1 MSSTRTRAAALLVA
15 TTAALALAA
24 CTGSGHHAAGSSVAQ
39 NPDPSTPS
47 ISAAPSVSVP
57 GSTSAA
63 PAKAHKG
70 KPVNPFTGIGP
81 VPKNSVIAVK
91 IDDTQPGRPQRGIDR
106 ADIVYV
112 EAVEGGLTR
121 LAAIFATHLPT
132 VGYVRSTRPSD
143 PDLLLQYGKITEA
156 YSGGAH
162 DSLPRV
168 HRSGITSWSDDAGA
182 KYYFR
187 VYRPESTYINLV
199 LNLAKVAK
207 HVKTPR
213 AHSIGWTFNK
223 SLSGSGFTTGAGTDI
238 RTTVTGSYQLPS
250 GTPVEFRW
258 KPKLHKYVR
267 YIDGV
272 EQFAADGKPVATTN
286 VIVQSCKVISHPEDT
301 DVNGNPSQFTFTVGS
316 GVVSVFRG
324 GHRIN
329 GTWSRPKLVDGT
341 RLHARNGKQ
350 IPLMPGNTWVVLIRR
365 GVPVEG

>member
-1 MSSTRTRAAALLVA
+1 MTTKRTRAVALFAA
-15 TTAALALAA
+15 TAAGLTLAA
-24 CTGSGHHAAGSSVAQ
+24 CTGSGHHAATSSPPPVT
-39 NPDPSTPS
+39 PSTAPVPS
-47 ISAAPSVSVP
+47 ISVPATSSSASPVAAP
-57 GSTSAA
+57 
-63 PAKAHKG
+63 H
-70 KPVNPFTGIGP
+70 KPVNPLTGIGP

-121 LAAIFATHLPT
+121 LAAIFDTHLPT

-182 KYYFR
+182 PYYFR

-207 HVKTPR
+207 HVHTPR
-213 AHSIGWTFNK
+213 AHSIGWTFNH
-223 SLSGSGFTTGAGTDI
+223 SLSGFTTGTGTDI
-238 RTTVTGSYQLPS
+238 RTTVTGSYLLPA

-258 KPKLHKYVR
+258 KPKLGKYVR

-272 EQFAADGKPVATTN
+272 EQFAADGKPVAMTN

-316 GVVSVFRG
+316 GAVAVFRG

-329 GTWSRPKLVDGT
+329 GTWSRAKLVDGT
-341 RLHARNGKQ
+341 RLHAANGKQ
-350 IPLMPGNTWVVLIRR
+350 IPLAPGNTWVVLIRR
-365 GVPVEG
+365 GVPVLG